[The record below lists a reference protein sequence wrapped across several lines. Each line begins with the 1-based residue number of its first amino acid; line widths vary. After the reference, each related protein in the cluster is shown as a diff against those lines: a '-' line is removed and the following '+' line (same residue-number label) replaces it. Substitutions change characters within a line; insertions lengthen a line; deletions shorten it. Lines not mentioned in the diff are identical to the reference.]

1 MGRGR
6 AGQAGGGGRRRPCQA
21 GCIWPIHKLS
31 EGFSFSFF
39 HHNLVKS
46 SSPCGPS
53 EVSHPWHPCSHK
65 PVSSAQLKYLC
76 VVFCFFFS
84 SPGLYCVH
92 SVQAWKLVPTSLFFF
107 FLFLSFLIT
116 LRLSLLIFLPQ
127 GQYAF
132 VWNWQRGLKICFLC
146 LRSKNMFSNPAC
158 AVDQTLL

>member
-31 EGFSFSFF
+31 EGFSFSFS

-46 SSPCGPS
+46 SSPCGSS

-84 SPGLYCVH
+84 SSGLYCVH
-92 SVQAWKLVPTSLFFF
+92 SVQLGNWCPPAFLFFPLSIFSYHTEAQSIDFPASRTICICLELAERSQNMFLVPS
-107 FLFLSFLIT
+107 
-116 LRLSLLIFLPQ
+116 
-127 GQYAF
+127 
-132 VWNWQRGLKICFLC
+132 V
-146 LRSKNMFSNPAC
+146 
-158 AVDQTLL
+158 